1 MNTLSQLSA
10 ELADIVDGAA
20 PSVVQVQGRRRPAS
34 GVVFRDE
41 FLLTTTR
48 ALGRDDG
55 LSIRTADGQTNAAE
69 LAAWDPATTLVLL
82 RVAGFHAPALTPSTT
97 TPRVGHM
104 AIAVGRSWSNAV
116 TATTGIVSVIGG
128 PLATGRG
135 RTIDRVIRTS
145 APMHSG
151 FAGGALLDV
160 QGQLIGVATA
170 ADIRGLG
177 VVIPSDI
184 AWKTAAALA
193 EHGTTG
199 RGFLGVAGQVARLS
213 DRQRDRQERSSGLL
227 VVGVSTGSPAD
238 AGGILVGDVIIEFD
252 GHTVESPLDLF
263 DLLQGDRIGRSLPVK
278 VLRGSS
284 VTDLTV
290 TVGRRPVRP
299 SPPLGPA

>member
-1 MNTLSQLSA
+1 MNTLAQLSA
-10 ELADIVDGAA
+10 ELADIIDAA
-20 PSVVQVQGRRRPAS
+20 TPSVVQVQGRRRPAS
-34 GVVFRDE
+34 GVVFRDG
-41 FLLTTTR
+41 LVLTTTR

-55 LSIRTADGQTNAAE
+55 LSVRTTDGQTSEGE
-69 LAAWDPATTLVLL
+69 LAGWDPATTLVLL
-82 RVAGFHAPALTPSTT
+82 RVAGLHAPAPTPSTT
-97 TPRVGHM
+97 PPRIGHL

-128 PLATGRG
+128 PLATGHG

-151 FAGGALLDV
+151 FAGGALLDAE
-160 QGQLIGVATA
+160 GQLIGVATA

-252 GHTVESPLDLF
+252 GHIVESPLDLL

-278 VLRGSS
+278 VLRGGS
-284 VTDLTV
+284 VADLAV
-290 TVGRRPVRP
+290 TVGRRPVR
-299 SPPLGPA
+299 